1 MAAEFILIPKHK
13 YEQLEKDATPKDGNL
28 STPVSSL
35 PSLHTTDHN
44 DNHPDLSHEGPDD
57 SNTDDDNDDYDAPD
71 ILESFNSTELKYV
84 QPIITLMENNTDVL
98 TWNRKTGE
106 IVFLQQLVQDSNVIE
121 LLKDTLTANL
131 HPVGK
136 MEFYRG
142 LDMLKVKLSCIKHP
156 KNKGLLTILK
166 GDRKIINKKSSG
178 KKLKS
183 VKHRNAWISWV

>member
-1 MAAEFILIPKHK
+1 MAAEFVLIPKHK

-28 STPVSSL
+28 STPLLSP
-35 PSLHTTDHN
+35 PSDDPTDNN
-44 DNHPDLSHEGPDD
+44 DNQSDLWHEGPVD
-57 SNTDDDNDDYDAPD
+57 SNTDYDNDDYDVSNV
-71 ILESFNSTELKYV
+71 LESFNSTELKYV
-84 QPIITLMENNTDVL
+84 QPIITLMESNTDVL
-98 TWNRKTGE
+98 TWKRKTGE

-142 LDMLKVKLSCIKHP
+142 LDMLKLKLSCIKHP

-166 GDRKIINKKSSG
+166 GDQKIVNKKS

-183 VKHRNAWISWV
+183 VKHKNAWISWV